1 MGFPSLKRVLES
13 FFHFWKF
20 QNSVTS
26 VIFFSFITIYAVDTF
41 QSENSCP
48 SIQRSSVFSLLLI
61 FSVFSSLFFFLRGER
76 AVLCGMWDFSSPT
89 KDQTHAPYI
98 GVLTTELP
106 GKFLFS
112 FWIPAGQ
119 VLDLL
124 GTFSSSFLPRPAC
137 FLVVPCSLSL
147 TRDWTQAKAVET
159 LSPNHWTPRELPFFS
174 YFLSLCLLTLLK
186 LLLISKSS
194 LLSTVLV
201 FLSKY
206 GVFSVAIKA
215 FEAFFY
221 SPHHLFS
228 SSFLFQLCLSSPSCD
243 FWWSLA
249 LFSYLRVSH

>member
-1 MGFPSLKRVLES
+1 M
-13 FFHFWKF
+13 
-20 QNSVTS
+20 
-26 VIFFSFITIYAVDTF
+26 
-41 QSENSCP
+41 
-48 SIQRSSVFSLLLI
+48 
-61 FSVFSSLFFFLRGER
+61 
-76 AVLCGMWDFSSPT
+76 
-89 KDQTHAPYI
+89 
-98 GVLTTELP
+98 
-106 GKFLFS
+106 
-112 FWIPAGQ
+112 
-119 VLDLL
+119 
-124 GTFSSSFLPRPAC
+124 
-137 FLVVPCSLSL
+137 
-147 TRDWTQAKAVET
+147 ET

-243 FWWSLA
+243 FW
-249 LFSYLRVSH
+249 